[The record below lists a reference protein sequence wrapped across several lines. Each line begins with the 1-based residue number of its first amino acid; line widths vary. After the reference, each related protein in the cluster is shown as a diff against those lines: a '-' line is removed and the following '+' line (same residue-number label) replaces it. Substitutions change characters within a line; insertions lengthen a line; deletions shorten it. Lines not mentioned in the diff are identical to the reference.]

1 MALFTPTSYW
11 GETSTPVPPS
21 FSPTSIPNLAGWYD
35 ASDTT
40 SYIKSGTSITGISS
54 QGNYG
59 DNLGVIGNSRPVAG
73 TQQNGLNC
81 LYFGGSTAFEN
92 SSTDALV
99 DSGGYHFAVGTFR
112 PMVVNASKDSLWS
125 LDAYRDYAISANAS
139 TQFWGEVDL
148 GNGVGSS
155 GVLGPISTVNR
166 ENSWI
171 IYTVAFSYEMGWREI
186 TQFLNG
192 DAFNFSSNQQI
203 TYMSGNNLDVNQKLR
218 IMANRGGNKKL
229 AGRFGELLL
238 FNGNSSGFY
247 NSFIWSRKAEG
258 YLAWKWG
265 LQGNLPSSHPYKNN
279 PPT

>member
-1 MALFTPTSYW
+1 MSLFTPTAYW
-11 GETSTPVPPS
+11 GSTNSPS
-21 FSPTSIPNLAGWYD
+21 FSPTNIPNLAGWYD

-40 SYIKSGTSITGISS
+40 SYIKSGTLITGISS
-54 QGNYG
+54 QSNYG
-59 DNLGVIGNSRPVAG
+59 DNLRVIGNSRPVAG

-81 LYFGGSTAFEN
+81 LYFGGSAAFEN
-92 SSTDALV
+92 SSTDVLV

-125 LDAYRDYAISANAS
+125 LDAYRDYAVSSAS
-139 TQFWGEVDL
+139 TSQFWGEVDL

-171 IYTVAFSYEMGWREI
+171 MYTVAFSYEMGWRYI

-192 DAFNFSSNQQI
+192 NAFNLGTNSQMA
-203 TYMSGNNLDVNQKLR
+203 YMTGNNLDVNQKLR

-238 FNGNSSGFY
+238 FNGNSSAWMNGFIY
-247 NSFIWSRKAEG
+247 SRHNIYTLTCNK
-258 YLAWKWG
+258 
-265 LQGNLPSSHPYKNN
+265 S
-279 PPT
+279 